1 MGRRWL
7 ALKKTLS
14 ALIVHRRA
22 TAAGIVHRDIE
33 LLHRVCIWT
42 RRCDT
47 ATSAEGESKDDSSS
61 GVGWLNDRLQRRQ
74 PESAENLVTGRPGDP
89 AHSRE
94 PSRGLRPRRC
104 PARTG
109 ARLACVAVSP
119 ESYVTVRKNVR
130 VNARRWHPYRHFAP
144 VVSATPLAL
153 RVNVAHPPLRAEG
166 RSRCTIH
173 PTR

>member
-33 LLHRVCIWT
+33 LLRRVCIWT

-74 PESAENLVTGRPGDP
+74 PESAENLVTGHPGDP
-89 AHSRE
+89 THSSDEDERVDYV
-94 PSRGLRPRRC
+94 SMQRQQLRQER
-104 PARTG
+104 ADTHAGQKNRTK
-109 ARLACVAVSP
+109 A
-119 ESYVTVRKNVR
+119 
-130 VNARRWHPYRHFAP
+130 
-144 VVSATPLAL
+144 
-153 RVNVAHPPLRAEG
+153 
-166 RSRCTIH
+166 
-173 PTR
+173 